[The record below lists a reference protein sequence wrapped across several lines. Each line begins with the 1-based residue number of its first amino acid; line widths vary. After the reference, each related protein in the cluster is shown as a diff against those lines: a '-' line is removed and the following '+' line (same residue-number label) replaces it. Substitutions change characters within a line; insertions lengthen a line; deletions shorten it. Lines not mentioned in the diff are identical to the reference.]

1 MIPKDPAISNSITGA
16 GSLVSP
22 SEGNSELVSNKSH
35 AGGWMRPK
43 ETSVHEGEKHL
54 QKRVCFNFKIKVS

>member
-1 MIPKDPAISNSITGA
+1 MIPKDPAISNNITGS

-22 SEGNSELVSNKSH
+22 SEDNAELVSNKSH

-43 ETSVHEGEKHL
+43 ENSVHEGDTHL
-54 QKRVCFNFKIKVS
+54 QKRLSFHYKIKFK

>member
-1 MIPKDPAISNSITGA
+1 MIPKDPAISNNITGS

-22 SEGNSELVSNKSH
+22 SEDNAELVSKKSH

-43 ETSVHEGEKHL
+43 ENSVHEGDTHL
-54 QKRVCFNFKIKVS
+54 QKRVGFHYKIKFK